1 MDEIR
6 SILNEYGL
14 RFEYAEAVSDKV
26 YKVYTNHGPFALKK
40 LSSNRNFRFTD
51 QMIFLEK
58 QGYRSFV
65 PVYRTH
71 SGDFLAG
78 QEPFYYLMPWL
89 HYDKKEERDQKH
101 EHLFKETALMHK
113 RTMKEIKINRNDV
126 EQHYKATKKKWED
139 QKLSY
144 EKFVDRAE
152 REWYL
157 SPFELQAVT
166 FFSETIAAT
175 DFAAERLEQWYDT
188 MKEKEI
194 SRLALTHG
202 QISVHHFLYNDVGNG
217 FFTNFEKAEFA
228 PPINDLLL
236 FYTRTFKTYPKTCS
250 ECADWFHTYHR
261 NSPLLDEEISLLLS
275 YMAYPHSLYK
285 VINRYQSEQKQT
297 EKTECTYLLKAY
309 WQMKNTEPFV
319 TQIHENEEN
328 RKRQEESSSS

>member
-14 RFEYAEAVSDKV
+14 QLEYAESVSDKV
-26 YKVYTNHGPFALKK
+26 YKVYTNHGAFALKQ
-40 LSSNRNFRFTD
+40 LSANRNSRFTD
-51 QMIFLEK
+51 QMIQLEK
-58 QGYRSFV
+58 LGYRSFV

-71 SGDFLAG
+71 SGQFLAG
-78 QEPFYYLMPWL
+78 QDSFYYLMPWL
-89 HYDKKEERDQKH
+89 HNDKKEERDQKH
-101 EHLFKETALMHK
+101 VHLFKETALMHK
-113 RTMKEIKINRNDV
+113 RTMKEIKINRTDV
-126 EQHYKATKKKWED
+126 EKHYEDTKKKWEE
-139 QKLSY
+139 QKLVY

-166 FFSETIAAT
+166 YFSETIQAT
-175 DFAAERLEQWYDT
+175 DFASERLEKWYEAI
-188 MKEKEI
+188 KEKETT
-194 SRLALTHG
+194 RLALTHG

-217 FFTNFEKAEFA
+217 YFTNFEKAEFA

-250 ECADWFHTYHR
+250 ECADWYYTYHR
-261 NSPLLDEEISLLLS
+261 NSPLLDEEVNLLLS
-275 YMAYPHSLYK
+275 YMAYPHYLFK
-285 VINRYQSEQKQT
+285 VINRYQSEQNQN
-297 EKTECTYLLKAY
+297 EKMECTELIKSY